1 MCLSKSERPSITDYV
16 GTILNRAE
24 YYHRIKHKD
33 KRFEI
38 KTYEVLGLP
47 PWIIFHPSRDLRKV
61 GIVVNLV
68 ARLHGPIGPFK
79 TAKSAWKYCGGDGAG
94 LGFGTR
100 KELKA
105 FMTRLRAGVPVQVP
119 IWLYR
124 ISEVEECT
132 EIVWIDSLA
141 NQSGFLRH
149 TFCGQKLAGT
159 RIHYADVNPLI
170 RRSCIDSNPLADC
183 EAHLQSK
190 FNNNA
195 GLRRLGA
202 PPMLCMRHSGVS
214 AVCHR
219 LSKVYLPAVPRRT
232 RNQALRARGEPVSYG
247 PDSRTGTDTAGNFS
261 LSPYMCRIQMTSLL
275 RHSVRA
281 KDMNSMCLKE

>member
-1 MCLSKSERPSITDYV
+1 MCHSKLQRLSITDYV

-24 YYHRIKHKD
+24 YCQQIKHKY

-38 KTYEVLGLP
+38 KTYQMLGLP

-159 RIHYADVNPLI
+159 RFHYADVCPKLLF
-170 RRSCIDSNPLADC
+170 RRSRIDSKPAADC
-183 EAHLQSK
+183 KALLSLHMQSQSDG
-190 FNNNA
+190 A
-195 GLRRLGA
+195 GLRGLGSS
-202 PPMLCMRHSGVS
+202 PMRRCADSESHADRMMACLRVSRRMQSHST
-214 AVCHR
+214 
-219 LSKVYLPAVPRRT
+219 K
-232 RNQALRARGEPVSYG
+232 
-247 PDSRTGTDTAGNFS
+247 
-261 LSPYMCRIQMTSLL
+261 
-275 RHSVRA
+275 
-281 KDMNSMCLKE
+281 